1 MNARQMYRSLSEEQK
16 EILKERKIDG
26 PRTVQ
31 ELIALIEPLALH
43 DEDADKWRWAIGC
56 ATPFAH
62 AATGISAVLTLMIP
76 ALGIPLLIFLT
87 LSISFTIAK
96 MWLGRFDLSN
106 NLREFAL
113 PFFMDLKENVAP
125 GDRIEVALDLRPPT
139 HESKVL
145 LRKRPY
151 RGGGAWKVVET
162 HFQDPWLQGTA
173 RLFDGSTL
181 HWNVEDLLIEL
192 KRFEVTRRNLKTRKS
207 LLGKFK
213 YSKQS
218 LISIRLSL
226 PTKDYDVAE
235 ASGTTDVEVE
245 QTWESINVK
254 VVRKCESET
263 IEPPPLSVLLDAI
276 SEAYRQIRPARQE
289 DGIVSGPWKSL
300 RDPYHPEQ
308 PNGGGRPVKG

>member
-1 MNARQMYRSLSEEQK
+1 MNALQTYRSLSEEQK
-16 EILKERKIDG
+16 EILKERKIG
-26 PRTVQ
+26 GSRTVQ

-43 DEDADKWRWAIGC
+43 DEEADKWRWTIGC
-56 ATPFAH
+56 AAPFAY

-76 ALGIPLLIFLT
+76 ALGVPLLIFLT

-125 GDRIEVALDLRPPT
+125 GERIDVALDLRPPT

-145 LRKRPY
+145 LRKKY

-181 HWNVEDLLIEL
+181 HWNVEDLLIEI
-192 KRFEVTRRNLKTRKS
+192 KRYEVTESHYRSKRS
-207 LLGKFK
+207 LLAKFK
-213 YSKQS
+213 YNKQS

-226 PTKDYDVAE
+226 LKKDYDVAE
-235 ASGTTDVEVE
+235 ASGSTDVEVE
-245 QTWESINVK
+245 QTYESINVK
-254 VVRKCESET
+254 VVRKCESDS
-263 IEPPPLSVLLDAI
+263 IEPPPLSVLLDAVA
-276 SEAYRQIRPARQE
+276 EAYRQVSPAPQK
-289 DGIVSGPWKSL
+289 DAIVSRPWKSL
-300 RDPYHPEQ
+300 RDPAAQ
-308 PNGGGRPVKG
+308 